1 MDKNMDT
8 KKKDKIVRII
18 IFAIFLILGTYF
30 IFIETWL
37 LPIKIIIFV
46 ILVLVLKSAI
56 FPENKNKSI

>member
-1 MDKNMDT
+1 MDI

-37 LPIKIIIFV
+37 LPTKIIIFI
-46 ILVLVLKSAI
+46 ILVLILKSAV
-56 FPENKNKSI
+56 FLKNKNKST